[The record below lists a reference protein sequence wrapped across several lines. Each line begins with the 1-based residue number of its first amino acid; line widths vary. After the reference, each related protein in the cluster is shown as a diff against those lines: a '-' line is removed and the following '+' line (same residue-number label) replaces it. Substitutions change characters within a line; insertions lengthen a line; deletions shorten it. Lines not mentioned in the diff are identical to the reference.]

1 MRIRNE
7 RGEGK
12 IAGIFFLAVLAGFV
26 YFVVHVGPLY
36 VAHKNLQDEVTQ
48 IARMSI
54 GFNDNLVREKIQ
66 DAIDENELYDYI
78 SAKDFKINKRANRR
92 AIKGEFSATLEVLP
106 SYEKTFLFEIDVDE
120 PTF

>member
-1 MRIRNE
+1 MRNHNE

-12 IAGIFFLAVLAGFV
+12 ITGLILLAAMAGLVYAAV
-26 YFVVHVGPLY
+26 HIGPTY

-54 GFNDNLVREKIQ
+54 GYRDQVIKEKIQ

-78 SAKDFKINKRANRR
+78 SAKDFTIRKRANRR
-92 AIKGEFSATLEVLP
+92 AIEGEFLRHPEGTTELGEDL
-106 SYEKTFLFEIDVDE
+106 LFQIHADE

>member
-1 MRIRNE
+1 MRNHNE

-12 IAGIFFLAVLAGFV
+12 ITGLILLAAMAGLVYAAV
-26 YFVVHVGPLY
+26 HIGPTY

-54 GFNDNLVREKIQ
+54 GYRDQVIKEKIQ

-78 SAKDFKINKRANRR
+78 SAKDFTIRKRANRR
-92 AIKGEFSATLEVLP
+92 AIEGEFSVTLKVLP
-106 SYEKTFLFEIDVDE
+106 SWEKTFLFQIHADE

>member
-1 MRIRNE
+1 MLIHNE

-12 IAGIFFLAVLAGFV
+12 IAGLILLAAIAGFI
-26 YFVVHVGPLY
+26 YAAVHVAPMY

-54 GFNDNLVREKIQ
+54 GFRDQVIKEKLQ

-78 SAKDFKINKRANRR
+78 SAKDFKIRKRANRR
-92 AIKGEFSATLEVLP
+92 AIEGEFYATLKLLP
-106 SYEKTFLFEIDVDE
+106 SWEKTFLFEIHADE

>member
-1 MRIRNE
+1 MRIQNE

-12 IAGIFFLAVLAGFV
+12 ITGLITLAVIAGFV
-26 YFVVHVGPLY
+26 YAAVHVGPLY

-54 GFNDNLVREKIQ
+54 AYRDEVIKEKIQ
-66 DAIDENELYDYI
+66 DAIDENELFDYI
-78 SAKDFKINKRANRR
+78 SAKDFTIRRRANRR
-92 AIKGEFSATLEVLP
+92 AIEGEFSATLKVLP
-106 SYEKTFLFEIDVDE
+106 TWERTFLFEISADE